1 MQTTTAQEVKRV
13 PSSEELLH
21 PGEFVFI
28 PKREPVTSYHS
39 VALAPPTG
47 FFRRLLWDWFGK
59 KYELKTTS
67 TELWP
72 ARDTVIL
79 NCPICNG
86 PLATTDKHTI
96 ANVNPLTIE
105 TPITCPYCRT
115 FTFKVAENKI
125 VLA

>member
-1 MQTTTAQEVKRV
+1 MPTTTAQEVRRV

-28 PKREPVTSYHS
+28 QKREPITNYQS
-39 VALAPPTG
+39 VPLTPPTG
-47 FFRRLLWDWFGK
+47 FFRRILWNLFGK
-59 KYELKTTS
+59 RYELKATV

-72 ARDTVIL
+72 AIDTILL
-79 NCPICNG
+79 NCPVCNG
-86 PLATTDKHTI
+86 PFATTDRHTI
-96 ANVNPLTIE
+96 CNVNPLTIE

-115 FTFKVAENKI
+115 FTFKVAEGKI